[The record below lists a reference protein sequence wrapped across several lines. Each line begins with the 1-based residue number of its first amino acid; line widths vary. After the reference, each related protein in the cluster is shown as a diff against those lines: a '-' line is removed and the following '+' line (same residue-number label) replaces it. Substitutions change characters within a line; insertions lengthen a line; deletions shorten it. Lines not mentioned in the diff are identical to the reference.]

1 MMILIAMLG
10 RPRSGRFEHLK
21 TLTLNR
27 LWIFEVVRYNII
39 VGSLLVYLLDGF
51 LAF

>member
-1 MMILIAMLG
+1 MMILMVMLG

-21 TLTLNR
+21 TLALNS

-39 VGSLLVYLLDGF
+39 VSSLLVYLLDGF